1 MNKKIFLVIYVLLY
15 NITILSAG
23 EPLQIQD
30 LEPAPY
36 DQAVLAGYLENKKLD
51 EASGISSSR
60 IHNDVLWLLN
70 DSGNKARIYAVGP
83 DGSARG
89 VFNIEGARNRD
100 WEDMASF
107 RLNNIPYLLIADT
120 GDNNAV
126 HKLNTLYI
134 IKEPDVKKS
143 IGGKNR
149 GIKVAGKI
157 HFVFEDGPRDC
168 EAVAVDVA
176 REKILLLTKRTVPP
190 VLYELPLELN
200 PGNNTLIAKRLTK
213 VPTIPQPSKEEMQ
226 MERRF
231 GIHSAWPTAMDISA
245 DGRVA
250 VVLTYK
256 NALLY
261 EYNTSWAI
269 TFTQKPKHIN
279 IPLLIQSESF
289 CFASDGRTLYLTS
302 EKQAAPLY
310 CIKKKK

>member
-1 MNKKIFLVIYVLLY
+1 MNKKVYLVIYVLLY
-15 NITILSAG
+15 NITILSAE

-30 LEPAPY
+30 LESAPY

-51 EASGISSSR
+51 EASGISGSR

-70 DSGNKARIYAVGP
+70 DSGNKAKIFAVGM
-83 DGSARG
+83 DGSDRG
-89 VFNIEGARNRD
+89 TFIVEGAKNRD
-100 WEDMASF
+100 WEDLASF
-107 RLNNIPYLLIADT
+107 RLDNTSYLLIADT
-120 GDNNAV
+120 GDNDAV
-126 HKLNTLYI
+126 HKLNTLYL

-143 IGGKNR
+143 IGGKKPD
-149 GIKVAGKI
+149 IKIAGKI
-157 HFVFEDGPRDC
+157 QFVFEDGPRDC

-176 REKILLLTKRTVPP
+176 RVKILLLTKRTVPP
-190 VLYELPLELN
+190 MLYELPLELN
-200 PGNNTLIAKRLTK
+200 PGNKTLIAKRLTK
-213 VPTIPQPSKEEMQ
+213 VPTIPQPSKEELQ

-256 NALLY
+256 NAFMY
-261 EYNTSWAI
+261 EFNTSWAI

-279 IPLLIQSESF
+279 IPLLIQSESL

-310 CIKKKK
+310 RIKKKK